1 MANRREF
8 LQLSAATLGIMAVPI
23 KTLAG
28 MKPSAN
34 TPFFKVIYDER
45 FEDCLAFA
53 HESRKLGAATQGIRE
68 DITDLWYG
76 DLRGQLAQQP
86 GLIAGLTTASSA
98 FLLELLS
105 HDVFHHQVFR
115 GEHQLTGG
123 QLSAYRFEAPGYIA
137 EHAAA
142 LQTGAQHWSTELAGL
157 LARYDHTRPSYPRTQ
172 VTSTDNFTPSSPDLV
187 SWVIAPLSRG

>member
-8 LQLSAATLGIMAVPI
+8 LQLSAATLGIMAVPV

-28 MKPSAN
+28 MNPS
-34 TPFFKVIYDER
+34 TSMPFFKVIYDER
-45 FEDCLAFA
+45 FEDCQAFA
-53 HESRKLGAATQGIRE
+53 HESRKLGAVTQGIRE

-105 HDVFHHQVFR
+105 HDVFYHQVFR
-115 GEHQLTGG
+115 GEHQLNDA
-123 QLSAYRFEAPGYIA
+123 QLTAYRIEAPGYIA
-137 EHAAA
+137 KHASA
-142 LQTGAQHWSTELAGL
+142 LQTGGKHWSTDLAEL
-157 LARYDHTRPSYPRTQ
+157 LARYDHSRPSFPRTQ